1 MTTIL
6 EELNSLLAPVLPVE
20 TGVFSNP
27 APDEYLVLTPLADY
41 YELFADNQP
50 LVDVAQVQISIFTK
64 GNYLAIKKQIT
75 KLLLASE
82 FTITDRRY
90 LGHEDET
97 SYHHYVIDV
106 EKNYESEVE

>member
-6 EELNSLLAPVLPVE
+6 EELNTLLAPVLPVE

-27 APDEYLVLTPLADY
+27 APDAYLVLTPLADY
-41 YELFADNQP
+41 YQLFADNQP
-50 LVDVAQVQISIFTK
+50 QVDVAQVQVSIFTK
-64 GNYLAIKKQIT
+64 SNYLAIKKQIT

-90 LGHEDET
+90 LGHEDDT

-106 EKNYESEVE
+106 EKQYESEVE

>member
-1 MTTIL
+1 MITIL

-50 LVDVAQVQISIFTK
+50 LVDVGQVQISIFTK
-64 GNYLAIKKQIT
+64 GNYLAHKNAIT
-75 KLLLASE
+75 KLLLAAE

-97 SYHHYVIDV
+97 SYHHYIIEV